1 MRRTQLLFTLFLAGI
16 VGFSGIV
23 GQAAAAD
30 GGAPAPSVILAAK
43 DFHLEDFQGK
53 VVLLDF
59 WASWCGP
66 CRESVPWLVR
76 MQHKYGSEG
85 LVVVPINLDR
95 DFDKALK
102 MLQQLG
108 PDLTRV
114 VDPEGYLAA
123 QYDLEGMPSSF
134 IYDRLGK
141 LVASHVGF
149 NPRKLVEREDE
160 IRSILAKGTSE

>member
-1 MRRTQLLFTLFLAGI
+1 MGRNKWLFILVLAI
-16 VGFSGIV
+16 LMGFSGIV
-23 GQAAAAD
+23 GQAVAAD
-30 GGAPAPSVILAAK
+30 GDAPAPSAILAAK
-43 DFHLEDFQGK
+43 DFHIEDFHGQ

-66 CRESVPWLVR
+66 CKESVPWLVK

-85 LVVVPINLDR
+85 LVVVPVNLDR
-95 DFDKALK
+95 NSHKALK

-114 VDPEGYLAA
+114 VDPEGDLAA
-123 QYDLEGMPSSF
+123 LYDLEGMPSSF
-134 IYDRLGK
+134 IYDRQGK

-149 NPRKLVEREDE
+149 NLQRVVEREDE